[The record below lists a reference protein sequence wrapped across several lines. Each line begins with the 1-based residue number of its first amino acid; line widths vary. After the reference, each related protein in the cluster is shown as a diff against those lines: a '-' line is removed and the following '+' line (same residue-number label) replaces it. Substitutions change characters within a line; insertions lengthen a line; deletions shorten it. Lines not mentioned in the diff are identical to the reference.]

1 MLRMESDE
9 SDSELDIETS
19 TTPDNVSIN
28 DGASSDGRG
37 PGLPGMPGS
46 GGKIEVKTDLGSPH
60 SSSATDL
67 SSCHVTSGG
76 GGIGGN
82 GVSSLGASLAAL
94 SGTTVTSMHQGF
106 IPGARMVGTTAGM
119 TPGTGALTGAAGGAT
134 NLAAAQAAAATAAA
148 AAAASGTD
156 YASLAAKNWL
166 KAGDPTANGL
176 HSFFMP
182 FSAAAAAAAAA
193 AHHAHLPFPHHFNSQ
208 GSLFHV
214 KDSV

>member
-37 PGLPGMPGS
+37 PGLPGMGS

-67 SSCHVTSGG
+67 SSCHVSSGG

-106 IPGARMVGTTAGM
+106 TPARMVGVGTTAGM
-119 TPGTGALTGAAGGAT
+119 TPGTGALTGAVSAT
-134 NLAAAQAAAATAAA
+134 NLAAAQAAVAAAAA

-166 KAGDPTANGL
+166 KAGDPANGL